1 VSFSKQTLLQ
11 AYNGPL
17 IEHNNESKIRQSTRP
32 IVLGKA
38 KVMSYEDLQNTQAKR
53 AEREKAIVDK
63 LKVKRS
69 RKRKSAA
76 PEEPPASKVAR
87 TSEVLE
93 RAEGSWKALVAHT
106 Y

>member
-1 VSFSKQTLLQ
+1 
-11 AYNGPL
+11 
-17 IEHNNESKIRQSTRP
+17 
-32 IVLGKA
+32 
-38 KVMSYEDLQNTQAKR
+38 MSYEDLQNTQAKR

-93 RAEGSWKALVAHT
+93 RAEGSWKALVAHMYRESVHSPLKT
-106 Y
+106 AATQLSQFVSGYLGISLYPGM